1 MWRDVLCNMLKISE
15 IEKYWFKSAEH
26 DYETMLSLYHSKRF
40 SACLFFGHIVL
51 EKVLKGLVVAKTKK
65 SAPFTHD
72 LLTLAQLLPEEL
84 FKEKDFDLLD
94 DVSRFN
100 IRARYP
106 DVKLK
111 FYKQCTAGYTK
122 KYFGAIK
129 LLYQK
134 LCQRRQLVK

>member
-1 MWRDVLCNMLKISE
+1 MTDKILE
-15 IEKYWFKSAEH
+15 IKNYWLKSAEH
-26 DYETMLSLYHSKRF
+26 DYETMLSLHRSKRF

-51 EKVLKGLVVAKTKK
+51 EKILKALVVSETKK

-72 LLTLAQLLPEEL
+72 LIALTRLLPKEL
-84 FKEKDFDLLD
+84 FNEKDIDLLD

-111 FYKQCTAGYTK
+111 FYKQCTASYTK
-122 KYFGAIK
+122 KYFDAIK
-129 LLYQK
+129 QLHQK
-134 LCQRRQLVK
+134 LCQNLTPVK